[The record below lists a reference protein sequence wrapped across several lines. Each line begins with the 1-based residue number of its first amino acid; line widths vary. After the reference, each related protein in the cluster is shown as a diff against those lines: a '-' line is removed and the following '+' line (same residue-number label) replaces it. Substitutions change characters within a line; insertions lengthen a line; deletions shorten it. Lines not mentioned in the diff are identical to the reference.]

1 MTWSEAQ
8 QELLTPNDSDVARAM
23 ALVAGMAGGDTDM
36 VDAAMLESMQ
46 AGRTAQMMLA
56 AGELLVRA
64 HDLRDNDDALADW
77 RIALASHRAAAAH
90 NNESE

>member
-1 MTWSEAQ
+1 MTWSEQQ

-23 ALVAGMAGGDTDM
+23 ALVAGMAAADTDM
-36 VDAAMLESMQ
+36 IDESMLESMQ
-46 AGRTAQMMLA
+46 AGRMAQMMLA

-64 HDLRDNDDALADW
+64 HDLRDNDDALSDW
-77 RIALASHRAAAAH
+77 RIALAAHRAAAAQ